1 MDILRYNPIE
11 YFLMIILGFV
21 LKHQARNESDEVRQL
36 KRKIEDNQAFRK
48 ELDEEERELL
58 INALE
63 SQAEMLEKMASK
75 PSEVIKNLGQE

>member
-1 MDILRYNPIE
+1 MSEDDKIDVDHYSK
-11 YFLMIILGFV
+11 V